1 MKLSDIKGERVFDV
15 IADLVEPIANIA
27 EDEKAL
33 EFFRPKPLKKG
44 ETAEK
49 AFAKRMR
56 VAIPALL
63 KEHRSDVIA
72 ILSTIKG
79 QKPAEFV
86 KDMTLAS
93 IIGDLFELL
102 TDDVFLG
109 FLPQSDTTEG

>member
-1 MKLSDIKGERVFDV
+1 MKLSDIKGERVIDV

-44 ETAEK
+44 ETAER

-72 ILSTIKG
+72 ILAIIKG
-79 QKPAEFV
+79 EEPEKFAEE
-86 KDMTLAS
+86 MTLTS
-93 IIGDLFELL
+93 IVEDLFELL
-102 TDDVFLG
+102 TDEIFLG
-109 FLPQSDTTEG
+109 FLPLLDTTEG